1 MDRILRL
8 PDGSH
13 IRLEGRM
20 LDNQWEVTEWRKNG
34 VLERSARPVV
44 AWQEVGTCDAP
55 MTYEERAAYIVHE
68 FEGADRAK
76 RLAELNEE
84 IEEKRLRSLRS
95 AARRA
100 KTMCRRVIITEG
112 FDELLTLTYRENQED
127 RDLCK
132 KHFTIWFQR
141 MKRALGGFRFCAS
154 FERQERG
161 AMHIHVATHKLPQ
174 HAVHKGVKIKAWELG
189 TRIWRDIVGAD
200 NGMCFVGGRTKWGG
214 DKRHKKMRLAKMAA
228 YVSKYIMKDFEDSPS
243 ESNRYSRSNGTEI
256 GKVHK
261 MRLHCTFRELIE
273 VTFEQGEGDVVISH
287 RVSKWG
293 DGVWLVTEAPPD
305 PLLCSGLHK
314 KGA

>member
-1 MDRILRL
+1 MERILRL

-13 IRLEGRM
+13 IRLEGKV
-20 LDNQWEVTEWRKNG
+20 LPDSWEVREWRANG
-34 VLERSARPVV
+34 VLERSARPTVV
-44 AWQEVGTCDAP
+44 WEEVGLAHPP
-55 MTYEERAAYIVHE
+55 MTYEERVAYIKDN
-68 FEGADRAK
+68 FFGKARDK
-76 RLAELNEE
+76 RLAELDEE
-84 IEEKRLRSLRS
+84 VEDKRMRSLRS

-132 KHFTIWFQR
+132 QHFKIWYGR

-161 AMHIHVATHKLPQ
+161 AMHVHIATHKLPQ

-200 NGMCFVGGRTKWGG
+200 NGLCFVGGHSKWGG
-214 DKRHKKMRLAKMAA
+214 HKRRKNMGLAKMAA
-228 YVSKYIMKDFEDSPS
+228 YVSKYITKDFEDAPS
-243 ESNRYSRSNGTEI
+243 ETNRYSRSNGTQV
-256 GKVHK
+256 GKVHH
-261 MRLHCTFRELIE
+261 MRLECSYRELID
-273 VTFEQGEGDVVISH
+273 VTFEQGEGDVVIAH

-293 DGVWLVTEAPPD
+293 DGVWLVTEASPD
-305 PLLCSGLHK
+305 PLLCSG
-314 KGA
+314 